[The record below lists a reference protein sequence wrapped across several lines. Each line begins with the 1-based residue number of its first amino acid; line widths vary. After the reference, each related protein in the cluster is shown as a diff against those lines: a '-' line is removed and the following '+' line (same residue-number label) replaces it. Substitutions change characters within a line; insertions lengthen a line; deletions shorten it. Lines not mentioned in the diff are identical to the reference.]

1 MSTVTCY
8 VLREMFSRITIEE
21 CESDEVF
28 TKLSAAGLAV
38 GVNGRHLAGC
48 QVFWRS
54 GRSKTIGG

>member
-8 VLREMFSRITIEE
+8 ALREMFSRITIEE

-28 TKLSAAGLAV
+28 TKLSAAV
-38 GVNGRHLAGC
+38 GANGRHLAGC